1 MDHLNRSAPSDLQH
15 WRMPKDPLVRAR
27 DNLILDGDHWPPE
40 AALNWHDKKGA
51 DRAYLHRL
59 YSPRRTLQ
67 NVRHEITAIAWALVG
82 ILERMDRLIE
92 LMSDSEHTNSRHDQ
106 VRGGSSAHDVK
117 ASKLPTRQN

>member
-1 MDHLNRSAPSDLQH
+1 
-15 WRMPKDPLVRAR
+15 MPKDPLVRAR

-51 DRAYLHRL
+51 DRPYLHRL

-82 ILERMDRLIE
+82 IVERMDRLIE
-92 LMSDSEHTNSRHDQ
+92 LLSRQEHANSRLDQ
-106 VRGGSSAHDVK
+106 VRGGGSAN
-117 ASKLPTRQN
+117 AAEAPELPTRQN